1 MYFSIYVVGFMDYN
15 GYMWSIK
22 CLTDEKSM
30 QFMLYWENGRQGVTW
45 EMFTTQGS
53 LQWLIF
59 SINDLLTL
67 LRCLYNTA
75 KGRTLDTISLR
86 WEKYPTSFS
95 NAKLYFQGTLHS
107 SPNHSTYCIC
117 YVMFIRIH
125 ISEGNRSTASQS
137 SWILSGMITAM
148 EICWLWFSSGSSSN
162 ATRLP
167 QSLTHEH

>member
-75 KGRTLDTISLR
+75 KGRTLTQFHLGEKNILPPSAMPSFISKVHCTPVQITL
-86 WEKYPTSFS
+86 PTVSVMSCSFAFTS
-95 NAKLYFQGTLHS
+95 RRATDQQPASLPES
-107 SPNHSTYCIC
+107 SL
-117 YVMFIRIH
+117 
-125 ISEGNRSTASQS
+125 A
-137 SWILSGMITAM
+137 
-148 EICWLWFSSGSSSN
+148 WLLQWKFADFGS
-162 ATRLP
+162 AVVALLMQLGFP
-167 QSLTHEH
+167 KV